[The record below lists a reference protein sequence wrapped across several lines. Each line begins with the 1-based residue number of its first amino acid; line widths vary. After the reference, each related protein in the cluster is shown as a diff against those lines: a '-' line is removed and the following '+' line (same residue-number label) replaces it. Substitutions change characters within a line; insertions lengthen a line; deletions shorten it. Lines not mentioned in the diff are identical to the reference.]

1 MSKPIFRWTRH
12 VLRLA
17 GIHDDIVTPICEAH
31 LTGHLERQT
40 WMPATSA
47 GDDGRGGF
55 KSDRDMLSRTVDG
68 RTING
73 QGRLHAQH
81 SAPRRVAGGRSLRP
95 YRTG

>member
-47 GDDGRGGF
+47 GDDGRGGIQIR
-55 KSDRDMLSRTVDG
+55 SGHALEDR
-68 RTING
+68 
-73 QGRLHAQH
+73 
-81 SAPRRVAGGRSLRP
+81 RRENH
-95 YRTG
+95 